1 MGKLTKIR
9 WSAAEILC
17 PFYVSEGDDKRKTVC
32 EGFANKLK
40 VELRFNSLD
49 DKDKH
54 VGIYCASRF
63 EDCPMYR
70 CTFDTKYK

>member
-1 MGKLTKIR
+1 MGSWNKIR
-9 WSAAEILC
+9 WSAAEIMC
-17 PFYVSEGDDKRKTVC
+17 PFFSSEGEDKRIIVC
-32 EGFANKLK
+32 EGFADKLK
-40 VELRFNSLD
+40 VALRFNSLD
-49 DKDKH
+49 DKDRH